1 MGEYMGGIG
10 LGDAMLLAQR
20 GNGYMDGGNMW
31 NNPFVYMYF
40 N

>member
-20 GNGYMDGGNMW
+20 GNGCMDGGNMW
-31 NNPFVYMYF
+31 NNPFVYT
-40 N
+40 